1 MTPGRA
7 DARALVRQALDE
19 LDDEAEPNPASVE
32 FFGGRVTLRADS
44 RGSVHWLL
52 LAVEGRYRERTR

>member
-1 MTPGRA
+1 
-7 DARALVRQALDE
+7 LDE